1 MVIDCNLESECLG
14 SNLNSMLSGYKSYLL
29 FFCFSVF
36 IHKTEILM
44 SDWFKS
50 VECLEQNPIY
60 NKHSAINLSY
70 YYLSLSSLRSIPD
83 SLEEKL

>member
-14 SNLNSMLSGYKSYLL
+14 SNLNCMLNGYKSYLL
-29 FFCFSVF
+29 FFCLSVF
-36 IHKTEILM
+36 IHKTEMLM
-44 SDWFKS
+44 CHRFKT
-50 VECLEQNPIY
+50 VECLEQCPIY

-70 YYLSLSSLRSIPD
+70 YYLSLSSFRSIPD